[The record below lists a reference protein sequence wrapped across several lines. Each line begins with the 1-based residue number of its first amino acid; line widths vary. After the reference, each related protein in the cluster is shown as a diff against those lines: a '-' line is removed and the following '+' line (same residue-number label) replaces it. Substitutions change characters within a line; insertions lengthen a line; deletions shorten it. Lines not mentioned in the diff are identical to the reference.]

1 MKRHSRITSD
11 LQRFL
16 YSNKARLW
24 LLVMTIILFL
34 LAAGAPGAIGG
45 GGH

>member
-1 MKRHSRITSD
+1 MKQYTRITSD
-11 LQRFL
+11 LKRFL
-16 YSNKARLW
+16 FTGKARLW

-45 GGH
+45 SGG